1 MKVKDIMSDEVVVIQ
16 DTDQVAYARNL
27 MLKHGFSRLVVI
39 DSKGVPVGIVTEK
52 DIARKLEVSRPSV
65 SEMVRKLSEDKFIQY
80 ERYGGIIITP
90 KGKRLAQ
97 EIKKRHNLLVNFL
110 RIIGVDED
118 NAQKDACKLEHDI
131 SPETMDC
138 LIKFVEYVNL
148 LPTKKKKG

>member
-1 MKVKDIMSDEVVVIQ
+1 MVTRNVEDYLEAIWDLQ
-16 DTDQVAYARNL
+16 D
-27 MLKHGFSRLVVI
+27 K
-39 DSKGVPVGIVTEK
+39 KGYIRAK
-52 DIARKLEVSRPSV
+52 DIAQKLKVSRPSV